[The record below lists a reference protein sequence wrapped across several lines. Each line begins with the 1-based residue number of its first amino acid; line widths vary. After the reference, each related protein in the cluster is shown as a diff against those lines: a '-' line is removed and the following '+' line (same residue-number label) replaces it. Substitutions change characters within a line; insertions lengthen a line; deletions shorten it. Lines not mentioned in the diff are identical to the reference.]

1 MVARAICLLPTIL
14 TLACSASTSKVSANA
29 PLATTAAAAVAT
41 PECYSLRYSD
51 PVGGASAGLFPVW
64 VMLLPGPA
72 AGSAVGRHH
81 PQMRDQ
87 DWASLWNSGWK
98 RLPSDSL
105 EIMLSGNY
113 EGIRIH
119 AARTATNLSGRA
131 TWLTD
136 VIGPPEA
143 SMVLAGDREQC
154 PQNAAP
160 NGY

>member
-1 MVARAICLLPTIL
+1 MVARPLCLLPTIL
-14 TLACSASTSKVSANA
+14 TLACAASTSKGSAT
-29 PLATTAAAAVAT
+29 PLVTTAAAAVAT

-51 PVGGASAGLFPVW
+51 PVGGASARLFPVW
-64 VMLLPGPA
+64 VMLLPGSQ
-72 AGSAVGRHH
+72 AGSVVGRHH
-81 PQMRDQ
+81 PEMREQ
-87 DWASLWNSGWK
+87 DWGALWNSGWK
-98 RLPSDSL
+98 TLPSGSL
-105 EIMLSGNY
+105 EIIFTGNY

-119 AARTATNLSGRA
+119 AGRAGTNLSGRA

-160 NGY
+160 NDY